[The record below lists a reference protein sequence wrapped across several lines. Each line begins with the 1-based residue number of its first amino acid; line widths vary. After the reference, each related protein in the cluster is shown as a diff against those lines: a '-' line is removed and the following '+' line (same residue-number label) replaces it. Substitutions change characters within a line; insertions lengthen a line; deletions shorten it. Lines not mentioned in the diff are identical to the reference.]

1 MTLHTLARKTS
12 GGRRLF
18 SIEYH
23 NVNSFE
29 EGGISYGKVSLK
41 CVEYH
46 IDIVQ
51 VSLQFFK
58 FPMYT

>member
-51 VSLQFFK
+51 VSLQFL
-58 FPMYT
+58 